1 MKKYAQ
7 RNAKNKIYAIYWR
20 QGMQVNWRT
29 RGESGR
35 KVLDA
40 EFTGNGD
47 ISPRPRV

>member
-1 MKKYAQ
+1 M
-7 RNAKNKIYAIYWR
+7 RNTCKEKRKNKIYATYSR
-20 QGMQVNWRT
+20 QVMQVNWRT

>member
-1 MKKYAQ
+1 MKKYMQ
-7 RNAKNKIYAIYWR
+7 RNAKNKIYATYSR
-20 QGMQVNWRT
+20 RMQVNWRT